1 MSLLNMKL
9 CASLAT
15 LAAMAAA
22 PPALASDKVVD
33 HASLEFG
40 GGAKV
45 QMVRFG
51 VQKDWERRWFQSNG
65 THVSGYWDASIAQWR
80 GNAYQN
86 VDGRHQNIT
95 NIGFTPVFRFQAD
108 DMRGWYAEAGVGLNL
123 LSKLY
128 DNDSNRL
135 STAFQFGDHLGVGY
149 VFANQWD
156 VGMKVQHFSNGG
168 YKEPNSGVNFL
179 VLKASRRF

>member
-15 LAAMAAA
+15 LALMAMTPGAF
-22 PPALASDKVVD
+22 ASDKVID
-33 HASLEFG
+33 HASMEFG

-51 VQKDWERRWFQSNG
+51 VQKDWSQRWFQSNG
-65 THVSGYWDASIAQWR
+65 THLSGYWDASIAQWR

-108 DMRGWYAEAGVGLNL
+108 DLSGWYGEAGIGLNL
-123 LSKLY
+123 LSKRY
-128 DNDSNRL
+128 DNDSNQL

-168 YKEPNSGVNFL
+168 YKKPNSGVNFL
-179 VLKASRRF
+179 LLKASRRF

>member
-1 MSLLNMKL
+1 MSLFNMKR
-9 CASLAT
+9 CASLAI
-15 LAAMAAA
+15 LAAMATA
-22 PPALASDKVVD
+22 PSAFASDNLIDK
-33 HASLEFG
+33 ASLEAG

-45 QMVRFG
+45 QMLRVG
-51 VQKDWERRWFQSNG
+51 VQKDWNQRWFQSNG
-65 THVSGYWDASIAQWR
+65 THIGGYWDASIAQWR

-108 DMRGWYAEAGVGLNL
+108 DLTGWYGEAGIGLNL
-123 LSKLY
+123 LSKRY

-135 STAFQFGDHLGVGY
+135 STAFQFGDHLGAGY

-156 VGMKVQHFSNGG
+156 VGMKIQHFSNGG
-168 YKEPNSGVNFL
+168 YKKPNSGVNFL
-179 VLKASRRF
+179 VLKVSRPF

>member
-1 MSLLNMKL
+1 
-9 CASLAT
+9 
-15 LAAMAAA
+15 
-22 PPALASDKVVD
+22 
-33 HASLEFG
+33 
-40 GGAKV
+40 
-45 QMVRFG
+45 
-51 VQKDWERRWFQSNG
+51 
-65 THVSGYWDASIAQWR
+65 
-80 GNAYQN
+80 
-86 VDGRHQNIT
+86 
-95 NIGFTPVFRFQAD
+95 
-108 DMRGWYAEAGVGLNL
+108 MRGWYAEAGVGLNL

>member
-9 CASLAT
+9 SASLAA
-15 LAAMAAA
+15 LAVMAAA
-22 PPALASDKVVD
+22 PCAFASDKVID
-33 HASLEFG
+33 NASLEVG

-51 VQKDWERRWFQSNG
+51 VQKDWSQRWFQSNG
-65 THVSGYWDASIAQWR
+65 THISGYWDASIAQWR

-86 VDGRHQNIT
+86 VDGQHQNIT

-108 DMRGWYAEAGVGLNL
+108 DMTGWYGEAGIGLNL
-123 LSKLY
+123 LSKRY

-135 STAFQFGDHLGVGY
+135 STAFQFGDHLGAGY

-156 VGMKVQHFSNGG
+156 VGMKIQHFSNGG
-168 YKEPNSGVNFL
+168 YKKPNSGVNFL
-179 VLKASRRF
+179 VLKVSRAF